1 MREKPEKKREKS
13 PEFFSGFLRNCINC
27 IHNCEDHSSFDQIC
41 TLNNSEYDVL
51 PAAHNSP
58 YWEVRGSLLVQQGR
72 GGGYSW
78 PETLGEG
85 QCGTLPETLTPL
97 FQTKICGFPYSISD
111 LIKNFI
117 PYFRPVPYKINQ
129 RATSCYGT
137 YTVSLRASSPIWAIE
152 VSLARTRERGADV
165 SRDLLHSPKY
175 ESLLAVQYTVGVN
188 SEREMVLSPNDMASS
203 KNKTYQIQDQSPQT
217 IPYFRQK
224 WSKLLILYF
233 RPKRLK
239 NHTLRRGTYL
249 CSLYKG
255 VPPPPRPPSPGGYY
269 ICIHVRRQVIGK

>member
-1 MREKPEKKREKS
+1 MKNDPRSCERSLCVRSLKKSMKTVLN
-13 PEFFSGFLRNCINC
+13 FFSGFLRNCINCINC

-188 SEREMVLSPNDMASS
+188 IEREMVLSP
-203 KNKTYQIQDQSPQT
+203 
-217 IPYFRQK
+217 
-224 WSKLLILYF
+224 
-233 RPKRLK
+233 
-239 NHTLRRGTYL
+239 
-249 CSLYKG
+249 KG
-255 VPPPPRPPSPGGYY
+255 P
-269 ICIHVRRQVIGK
+269 VII